1 MKLSKLFHVI
11 NVVVG
16 LAGILVAIIAVPMDA
31 NTLVWG
37 INREHMLFCS
47 GLLMLIAIWIAI
59 STIHHMKLEEKGSI
73 I

>member
-11 NVVVG
+11 NVIVG
-16 LAGILVAIIAVPMDA
+16 FAGIIVALIAV
-31 NTLVWG
+31 TLDPGELVFG

-47 GLLMLIAIWIAI
+47 GLLVLIAIWIAI
-59 STIHHMKLEEKGSI
+59 STIHHMMLEKKGEI